1 LEGIPNCSSGDEM
14 NMHVPQSLQSA
25 VELLQ
30 IAAIPKQI
38 ISAAKAAPIITPVQD
53 TLIGFYKITG
63 KGIKFNRREM
73 LFLMTKISSFNGEL
87 PEPHIEG
94 ADGVKR
100 FWSGHQAV
108 SMILP
113 EINIKTGDGDN
124 VLEIVQG
131 QMIRGQVDKKT
142 SSLILHIIYN
152 DFGAKAAKDYLNNL
166 QFLMTAFLIHE
177 GYSVGV
183 GDLVVDPRVKKVIKK
198 VIDKGMAKVN
208 DIYQEIHQGT
218 FGDLSFSNNAEAFEA
233 KIGKIGGEVVRD
245 VENLVISTAKDNRI
259 LQAIN
264 SGSKGTSFHFASMTG
279 IVGPQAVDAKRIPS
293 GFSDKT
299 RSLPHY
305 YKYDDS
311 LIPKGFVSH
320 SFIDGLDPQEF
331 FFHAMGGREGLID
344 TAVKTAE
351 SGYIQRRLMKA
362 LEDMKV
368 HYDYTVRSANGDI
381 YQFLYGEDGIN
392 GAGLLERQSI
402 GFLFM
407 PYDKLNEKYRLSP
420 FEKWELYMK
429 EPAVK
434 RLQKT
439 KDWKERLE
447 QHFKKMNQRRD
458 YLVNKTLMM
467 KYETSVI
474 SPVNIERLIT
484 NIKAKFQLN
493 DTQRSDLTPF
503 EVEEEI
509 EKLMD
514 DLQINGQQNNIM
526 SSIVMFSMC
535 PKEMIFR
542 HRFNKTA
549 LNYITQYI
557 RSKYQQTRV
566 SPGEMVGPLAAQ
578 SIGEVSTQL
587 TLNTFHTAG
596 KASAVTTGG
605 VARLKELMANSKKIK
620 TPSIMVYLDEEYRKD
635 KTKALNLRNNL
646 ELTTIGDIVSS
657 ISLYLDNNL
666 STDIDA
672 DKSLI
677 DIYKMFGEITDQ
689 VKDDNPWILRVKFS
703 RDKMMERNITM
714 NDLYLIIQY
723 NFSNINCIYNDDNA
737 GELIMRLKIEFDS
750 DSNNADKDINKMREF
765 EQKFTSTIVKGVP
778 GISHVLMDKIKD
790 YVKDSKDEVTKQS
803 VSLAECNIYVPDDE
817 WILITKGSNLEDVL
831 IQDHVDASRTISND
845 VIEVY
850 EMFGIEAARNI
861 IYREFHKLIGINYRH
876 VGLLADFMTNK
887 GYIMPI
893 DRHGINRG
901 NAGPLAKSSFE
912 ETIDQLLQAGVHGKV
927 DNMDGV
933 SANIMMGQIAPA
945 GTGFPQILL
954 DEKMMVEEMKKRP
967 PKQKIEK
974 VSDQEVVNKY
984 MNIPEFCQDNVGI
997 NFDLDNIPDENIRL
1011 SNIPKVEIE

>member
-38 ISAAKAAPIITPVQD
+38 ISAAKSAPIITPVQD
-53 TLIGFYKITG
+53 TLIGYYKITG
-63 KGIKFNRREM
+63 LGVKFNRREM
-73 LFLMTKISSFNGEL
+73 LSLMTKISSFNGEL
-87 PEPHIEG
+87 PEPTIKG
-94 ADGVKR
+94 ADGVNR

-113 EINIKTGDGDN
+113 EINLKIGDSDN
-124 VLEIVQG
+124 IIEIVQG
-131 QMIRGQVDKKT
+131 QLLRGQVEKRASGT
-142 SSLILHIIYN
+142 ILHIIYN
-152 DFGAKAAKDYLNNL
+152 DFGAKVAKDYLNNL
-166 QFLMTAFLIHE
+166 QFLMTAYLIHE

-183 GDLVVDPRVKKVIKK
+183 GDLMIDQRIKKVIKK
-198 VIDKGMAKVN
+198 VIDKGMVEVN
-208 DIYQEIHQGT
+208 EMYKEIHLGT
-218 FGDLSFSNNAEAFEA
+218 FGDLSFSNNAEAFES
-233 KIGKIGGEVVRD
+233 KIGKIASKVESD
-245 VENLVISTAKDNRI
+245 IENLVIATAKDNRI

-264 SGSKGTSFHFASMTG
+264 SGSKGTPFHFRSMTG
-279 IVGPQAVDAKRIPS
+279 IIGTQAVDSKRIPL

-299 RSLPHY
+299 RSLPHF

-311 LIPKGFVSH
+311 LIPKGFISH

-344 TAVKTAE
+344 TAVRTAE

-368 HYDYTVRSANGDI
+368 HYDYTVRSATGDI

-392 GAGLLERQSI
+392 GAGLLEKQSI
-402 GFLFM
+402 KFIFM
-407 PYDKLNEKYRLSP
+407 PYDKLTESYRMSHY
-420 FEKWELYMK
+420 EKWELYMK
-429 EPAVK
+429 DPAVK
-434 RLQKT
+434 RLLKV
-439 KDWKERLE
+439 KDWKERMDN
-447 QHFKKMNQRRD
+447 HFKKLNERRD
-458 YLVNKTLMM
+458 YIVNKSLMR
-467 KYETSVI
+467 KYETSVV
-474 SPVNIERLIT
+474 SPVNIERLIM
-484 NIKAKFQLN
+484 NVKAKFQLDSN
-493 DTQRSDLTPF
+493 QRSDLTPL
-503 EVEEEI
+503 EVEDEVD
-509 EKLMD
+509 KLID
-514 DLQINGQQNNIM
+514 DLHINGQPNNIM
-526 SSIVMFSMC
+526 ATIVMFYMC
-535 PKEMIFR
+535 PKELIFR

-557 RSKYQQTRV
+557 RSKYLQTRV

-578 SIGEVSTQL
+578 SIGEISTQL

-596 KASAVTTGG
+596 KASSVTTGG

-620 TPSIMVYLDEEYRKD
+620 TPSIIVYLNDEYRKD
-635 KTKALNLRNNL
+635 KAKALNLRNNL
-646 ELTTIGDIVSS
+646 ELTTIGDIVNSVN
-657 ISLYLDNNL
+657 LYLDSNL
-666 STDIDA
+666 NTDIDA

-714 NDLYLIIQY
+714 NDLYLIIQH

-737 GELIMRLKIEFDS
+737 GELVMRLKIEFDS
-750 DSNNADKDINKMREF
+750 DSNNADKDIIKMREF
-765 EQKFTSTIVKGVP
+765 EQKFTATIVKGIP
-778 GISHVLMDKIKD
+778 GISHVIMDKIK
-790 YVKDSKDEVTKQS
+790 ENVTED
-803 VSLAECNIYVPDDE
+803 VVMTEGNIYVPDDE
-817 WILITKGSNLEDVL
+817 WILMTKGSNLEEVL
-831 IQDHVDASRTISND
+831 IQEHVDPTRTISND

-850 EMFGIEAARNI
+850 EIFGIEAARNI
-861 IYREFHKLIGINYRH
+861 IYREFSKLISLNYRH

-912 ETIDQLLQAGVHGKV
+912 ETIDQLLQAGVHGKI
-927 DNMDGV
+927 DNMEGV

-954 DEKMMVEEMKKRP
+954 DEKMMVEELKKRP
-967 PKQKIEK
+967 QKQKLEK
-974 VSDQEVVNKY
+974 MSDEAVVNKY

-997 NFDLDNIPDENIRL
+997 NFDIDNLQEDRIKL
-1011 SNIPKVEIE
+1011 SNIPKVQIE

>member
-14 NMHVPQSLQSA
+14 NTHVPQSLQSA

-53 TLIGFYKITG
+53 TLIGYYKITDAG
-63 KGIKFNRREM
+63 VKFNRREM
-73 LFLMTKISSFNGEL
+73 LSLMTKISSFNGEL
-87 PEPHIEG
+87 PEPTIEG
-94 ADGVKR
+94 SDGVKR

-113 EINIKTGDGDN
+113 EINYKAGDADN
-124 VLEIVQG
+124 VIEIVQG
-131 QMIRGQVDKKT
+131 QMLRGQVEKKASGT
-142 SSLILHIIYN
+142 ILHIIYN
-152 DFGAKAAKDYLNNL
+152 DFGAKVAKDYLNNL
-166 QFLMTAFLIHE
+166 QFLMTSYLIHE

-183 GDLVVDPRVKKVIKK
+183 GDLMIDNRVKKVIKK
-198 VIDKGMAKVN
+198 VIDKGMVKVN
-208 DIYQEIHQGT
+208 EMYHEIHQGT

-233 KIGKIGGEVVRD
+233 KIAKIAAEVERD
-245 VENLVISTAKDNRI
+245 VENLVIATAKDNRI

-264 SGSKGTSFHFASMTG
+264 SGSKGTSFHFRSMTG
-279 IVGPQAVDAKRIPS
+279 IIGTQTVDSKRIPL

-299 RSLPHY
+299 RSLPHF

-344 TAVKTAE
+344 TAVRTAE

-392 GAGLLERQSI
+392 GAGLLEKQSLK
-402 GFLFM
+402 FLFM
-407 PYDKLNEKYRLSP
+407 PYDKLTESYRLSNY
-420 FEKWELYMK
+420 EKWELYMK
-429 EPAVK
+429 DPAVK
-434 RLQKT
+434 RFTKT
-439 KDWKERLE
+439 PNWKERLDN
-447 QHFKKMNQRRD
+447 HFKKLNQRRE
-458 YLVNKTLMM
+458 YLVKEVLMY
-467 KYETSVI
+467 KYETGIV
-474 SPVNIERLIT
+474 SPVNIERLIA
-484 NIKAKFQLN
+484 NVKAKFQLN
-493 DTQRSDLTPF
+493 DKQRSDLTPF
-503 EVEEEI
+503 EVEDEI
-509 EKLMD
+509 DKLMD
-514 DLQINGQQNNIM
+514 DLNINGQPNNIM
-526 SSIVMFSMC
+526 SSIVMFMMC

-549 LNYITQYI
+549 LNFITQFI

-605 VARLKELMANSKKIK
+605 VSRLKELMANSKKIK
-620 TPSIMVYLDEEYRKD
+620 TPSISVYLDDEYRKD
-635 KTKALNLRNNL
+635 KTKANNLRNNL
-646 ELTTIGDIVSS
+646 ELTTIGDIISS
-657 ISLYLDNNL
+657 VSLYLDSNL
-666 STDIDA
+666 TTDIDA

-677 DIYKMFGEITDQ
+677 DIYKMFGEITEQ

-703 RDKMMERNITM
+703 RDKMMERSITM
-714 NDLYLIIQY
+714 NDLYLIIQN
-723 NFSNINCIYNDDNA
+723 NFANINCIYNDDNA
-737 GELIMRLKIEFDS
+737 GELIMRLKLEFDS
-750 DSNNADKDINKMREF
+750 DSNNADKDISKMREF
-765 EQKFTSTIVKGVP
+765 ESKFTSTIVKGVP
-778 GISHVLMDKIKD
+778 GISHVIMDK
-790 YVKDSKDEVTKQS
+790 VKEFVAEDVTL
-803 VSLAECNIYVPDDE
+803 VEGNVYVPDDE
-817 WILITKGSNLEDVL
+817 WMLMTKGSNLEEVL
-831 IQDHVDASRTISND
+831 IQEHVDQTRTISND

-850 EMFGIEAARNI
+850 EIFGIEAARNL
-861 IYREFHKLIGINYRH
+861 IYREFSKLIGINYRH

-912 ETIDQLLQAGVHGKV
+912 ETIDQLLNAGVYGKI

-954 DEKMMVEEMKKRP
+954 DEKMMVEELKKRP
-967 PKQKIEK
+967 QKPKIEK
-974 VSDQEVVNKY
+974 MSDQDVVNKY
-984 MNIPEFCQDNVGI
+984 MNIPEFCQEGVGI
-997 NFDLDNIPDENIRL
+997 NFEMENVPDEHVKL
-1011 SNIPKVEIE
+1011 SEIPKVRIE